1 MKSLYRSSKKS
12 KSQNSARLEAAQRL
26 DVLEERD
33 GYIGLGN
40 QSGSSSAV
48 NERHTRDLVSG
59 VTRRRRYLDFL
70 IQTYYKGKADSMEQR
85 LIEDLIVES
94 IQMFG
99 QDVWYISR
107 SFGALDDLLNE
118 DDLPVYD
125 TAHMLEMYIKNVDGF
140 EGEGDLYSKFG
151 VEIRDSATFVIS
163 RRSWERFVSLDT
175 NRISF

>member
-85 LIEDLIVES
+85 LKTVLRMGMYELLFTSTPDH
-94 IQMFG
+94 
-99 QDVWYISR
+99 
-107 SFGALDDLLNE
+107 AALNE
-118 DDLPVYD
+118 AVELARDYVR
-125 TAHMLEMYIKNVDGF
+125 
-140 EGEGDLYSKFG
+140 EG
-151 VEIRDSATFVIS
+151 AA
-163 RRSWERFVSLDT
+163 SLANGILRT
-175 NRISF
+175 VLRETRTTYQFQLRHR